1 MLTTDLFSFEIAG
14 HEMGREINARI
25 SINENSSVYDG
36 HFPGYPVTPGVCQV
50 LMIKEILL
58 SQLDTPLQLSKAKEI
73 KFNNLHEPGKVKTIQ
88 ARIKYE
94 WDEKRVIHV
103 NAQLF
108 EGDTKYLSFKGEFI
122 EHE

>member
-88 ARIKYE
+88 ARIK
-94 WDEKRVIHV
+94 
-103 NAQLF
+103 
-108 EGDTKYLSFKGEFI
+108 
-122 EHE
+122 